1 MNKKIVRFSSLLIA
15 LLMVLSLCA
24 CGEEEE
30 TYDYK
35 SPVPTTTQEIL
46 TRFNEAVAGAKKGN
60 PGISYSIKQGAS
72 MNGEQKDKCENE
84 YVKAAFKTVSKAI
97 TKEKFSN
104 ETAYGESTKDI
115 FPTFGEDTSPVLT
128 NADIRS
134 AYVME
139 NKDDGTGATY
149 IIVIKIYPETNPN
162 QKDSIYGKLYNIMD
176 DKEILSHFDV
186 VNSVVTVNSYS
197 AQYGEGMIKAIL
209 KKDSNQLTELS
220 LTRDV
225 VVTTELTGVGTL
237 SDLGTVPL
245 EFNYNATENYSIDWF
260 DPATKD
266 AK

>member
-1 MNKKIVRFSSLLIA
+1 
-15 LLMVLSLCA
+15 
-24 CGEEEE
+24 
-30 TYDYK
+30 
-35 SPVPTTTQEIL
+35 
-46 TRFNEAVAGAKKGN
+46 
-60 PGISYSIKQGAS
+60 
-72 MNGEQKDKCENE
+72 
-84 YVKAAFKTVSKAI
+84 
-97 TKEKFSN
+97 
-104 ETAYGESTKDI
+104 
-115 FPTFGEDTSPVLT
+115 
-128 NADIRS
+128 
-134 AYVME
+134 ME